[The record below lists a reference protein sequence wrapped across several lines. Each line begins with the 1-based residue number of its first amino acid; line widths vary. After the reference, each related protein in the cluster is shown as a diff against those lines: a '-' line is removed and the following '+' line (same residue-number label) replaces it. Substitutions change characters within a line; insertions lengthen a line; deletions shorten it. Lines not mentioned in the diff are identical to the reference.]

1 MLRFPK
7 IVIGAGTGA
16 ALFMLGIMSAYAE
29 VGPQGVP
36 GTDVARQLE
45 LIGKVLDTVRSHY
58 VDKPDDGKLLTAAIN
73 GVLGVLDP
81 HSSYMD
87 EKAYR
92 DMASTQL
99 NGRMARPEEI
109 AASALYLAA
118 DESSMVTGSSL
129 LIDGGWS
136 AGGFFRNF

>member
-1 MLRFPK
+1 MAGSRRKRSIAPRVLPLSARKNAMLRFPK
-7 IVIGAGTGA
+7 VVIGAGAGA
-16 ALFMLGIMSAYAE
+16 ALLMLGIMSGHAE

-36 GTDVARQLE
+36 GTDVTRQLE

-73 GVLGVLDP
+73 GVLGALDP

-92 DMASTQL
+92 DMRAETSGQF
-99 NGRMARPEEI
+99 G
-109 AASALYLAA
+109 ALGMQGNME
-118 DESSMVTGSSL
+118 D
-129 LIDGGWS
+129 
-136 AGGFFRNF
+136 